1 MGLKFDEPKDGY
13 TCSRNILED
22 LQKPKGL
29 FEVKCKPLY
38 FIYNKEI
45 FKDKAAL
52 ELFDKLI
59 QKRDVMC
66 ITTGLE
72 KSHAFYKKYLP
83 SIYKEEKVSDNTLS
97 VMYKL
102 YYSKHDRCAGDVI
115 NLVLQGKIKADHAT
129 KIYFLKR
136 LDKSFLPC

>member
-1 MGLKFDEPKDGY
+1 MGLEFDKSKDGY
-13 TCSRNILED
+13 TYSRNILED
-22 LQKPKGL
+22 LQKPRGL

-38 FIYNKEI
+38 FIYNKET
-45 FKDKAAL
+45 FKDKNAL
-52 ELFDKLI
+52 ELFDKLV

-72 KSHAFYKKYLP
+72 KSHPFYKKYLP

-102 YYSKHDRCAGDVI
+102 YYSKKDMTAGAVI
-115 NLVLQGKIKADHAT
+115 NMVLQGRIKADQAT
-129 KIYFLKR
+129 KVYFLKR